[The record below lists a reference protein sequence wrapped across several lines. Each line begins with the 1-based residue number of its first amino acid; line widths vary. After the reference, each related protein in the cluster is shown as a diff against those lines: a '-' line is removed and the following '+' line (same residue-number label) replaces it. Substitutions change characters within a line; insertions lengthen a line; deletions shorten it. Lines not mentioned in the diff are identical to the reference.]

1 MHAGPNLECSIV
13 KMTERS
19 PVTVKLFFLV
29 QTGTEQI
36 ISYKLSAYLI
46 VWISAIAKSVLY
58 TMYNSLQSKQYMEN
72 TSVWDHC
79 FLVHLLCWGKWYN
92 MVEIKP
98 YWVTSVILFLNFFYM
113 IKLRIDK
120 WKFSKLHSMWFLK
133 YKKVYI

>member
-19 PVTVKLFFLV
+19 LVTVKLFFLV

-92 MVEIKP
+92 MVEINLIDICNIIPEFFLHDKIEDRQMEILQTP
-98 YWVTSVILFLNFFYM
+98 QYVIFE
-113 IKLRIDK
+113 I
-120 WKFSKLHSMWFLK
+120 
-133 YKKVYI
+133 

>member
-19 PVTVKLFFLV
+19 LVTVKLFFLV

-79 FLVHLLCWGKWYN
+79 FHCHLLCWGKWYN
-92 MVEIKP
+92 MVEINL
-98 YWVTSVILFLNFFYM
+98 IDILNFFYM